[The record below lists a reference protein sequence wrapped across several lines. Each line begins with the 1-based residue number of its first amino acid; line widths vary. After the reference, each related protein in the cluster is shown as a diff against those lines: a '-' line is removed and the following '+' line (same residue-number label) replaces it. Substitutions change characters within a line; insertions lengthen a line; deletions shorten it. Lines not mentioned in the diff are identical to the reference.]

1 MEESNHND
9 SNPQKIT
16 LHVRQTNGTVINH
29 SVSSVDVLVADL
41 KLSLAELTEIP
52 VERIRLMAKSTI
64 LADDKTLGFYGVED
78 GAVLRL
84 VQLAGSNL
92 TGAQPRS
99 LAGISKAN
107 APSPSS
113 SQTNALSSQARQL
126 FLSNPRLAQTMMMA
140 NPHMRR
146 AIEENPELRQI
157 MSDPSIMRQ
166 SLDAAQNPQ
175 LMQEVQRN
183 NDRALSNL
191 EAAPGGYAHIRR
203 MYHSIQ
209 EPLNQ
214 AARDSSRTPLDD
226 LNRRRA
232 QALGASRPDPGRVN
246 TTPLPNPWARRRHA
260 SSSSSTAGSQRRA
273 MAANAATD
281 QVSRSADRLA
291 RLDISAPRT
300 TSAASAAAAAAA
312 SASAAA
318 DEMRDPLG
326 IVQAAG
332 GSGDGR
338 MRSLPSFL
346 EAMQQGSAMLRP
358 PGSSSASMGAGSGD
372 APAMGRLSREPPAS
386 APAQS
391 AAAAAGL
398 SSEDLDRF
406 RHQFQS
412 ELDQLEEM
420 GFIDKPKNLKA
431 LIASNGDL
439 NLAIN
444 IITGEED

>member
-1 MEESNHND
+1 MEESNHSVGNS

-84 VQLAGSNL
+84 VQLAGSNS

-99 LAGISKAN
+99 LTGISKAN

-246 TTPLPNPWARRRHA
+246 TTPLPNPWARRRP
-260 SSSSSTAGSQRRA
+260 SSSSVGSQRRA
-273 MAANAATD
+273 MANAATD

-291 RLDISAPRT
+291 RLDISAPRAT
-300 TSAASAAAAAAA
+300 AAAA
-312 SASAAA
+312 SAAT
-318 DEMRDPLG
+318 EMRDPLG
-326 IVQAAG
+326 IVQAAS

-346 EAMQQGSAMLRP
+346 EAMQGSAMLRP
-358 PGSSSASMGAGSGD
+358 LGSSSSAGAGSGD
-372 APAMGRLSREPPAS
+372 TPAMDRLSREPPAS

-391 AAAAAGL
+391 AAGL